1 VTQNPKLKTQNSKPK
16 TIFDMKKFL
25 FALSVMACFSMA
37 CKNNTSSSNKSD
49 EPLDTP
55 TGGKTTV
62 SVDETVRPIAEA
74 QAAIFQ
80 HQYPRATVTLRH
92 RSENDCVQDLY
103 NDSAQVIMIGRSLT
117 AKEMAAFN
125 SITFTPPHIKIATD
139 AVALVIN
146 PKNRDTTLTM
156 EEISGIL
163 RGSLTKWS
171 QLGGGVAGD
180 VTLVFDNANSGTVSH
195 LLLKTGVTAMP
206 KNAFAA
212 KSNLEVINYVS
223 THENAIG
230 VIGWSWISDS
240 DDPTT
245 RQYLQKTRLV
255 SVAPAGGKEFCK
267 PYQLNLA
274 QGKYPL
280 SREVFMI
287 QRERRS
293 GLAGF
298 TSFIHGEIGQLIML
312 KAGLYPAN
320 QDERNIEIV
329 TKPIGKVTK

>member
-1 VTQNPKLKTQNSKPK
+1 
-16 TIFDMKKFL
+16 MKKYL
-25 FALSVMACFSMA
+25 FAFGVMACFTMA
-37 CKNNTSSSNKSD
+37 CAPKDSKTN
-49 EPLDTP
+49 EVLDTP
-55 TGGKTTV
+55 TTGKTTV

-74 QAAIFQ
+74 QAALFH

-92 RSENDCVQDLY
+92 RSENECVQDLF
-103 NDSAQVIMIGRSLT
+103 NDTSQVIMIGRGLT
-117 AKEMAAFN
+117 EKEMAAFK

-139 AVALVIN
+139 AVAFVIN

-156 EEISGIL
+156 NEITNIL
-163 RGSLTKWS
+163 RGSISKWS
-171 QLGGGVAGD
+171 QLGGGTSGD
-180 VTLVFDNANSGTVSH
+180 VTVVFDNANSGTVSH
-195 LLLKTGVTAMP
+195 LLSKTGTTAMP

-255 SVAPAGGKEFCK
+255 SVAKGSENVFHK

-274 QGKYPL
+274 NGNYPL

-293 GLAGF
+293 GLAAGF

-320 QDERNIEIV
+320 QDERSIEIKS
-329 TKPIGKVTK
+329 TPIGKVTK